1 MIVLVRRWW
10 PIPVAVVAAV
20 ILQQLFLTSRYDVRG
35 HAGEHLGSA
44 SFVFLAMVVAGVL
57 LWTTPV
63 ALRSPIVL
71 VGLAIW
77 LGAGVAVAVGNVRV
91 VDVLIDSGQAH
102 TPNDLVRDSAAL
114 TNAHDLANTAP
125 LLAVLGAMVVTFGVF
140 RARAVSGRVAAV
152 AAGLNI
158 LVPYWVVP
166 GFGVVVLA
174 GVRVVARE
182 RAARVPA
189 AAR

>member
-1 MIVLVRRWW
+1 MMALVRRWW
-10 PIPVAVVAAV
+10 PLPVAVVSAV
-20 ILQQLFLTSRYDVRG
+20 ILQQLFLTSRYDVGG

-44 SFVFLAMVVAGVL
+44 SFVFLATVVAGVL

-77 LGAGVAVAVGNVRV
+77 LGAGAAVAVGNVGV
-91 VDVLIDSGQAH
+91 VDVLIDSGQAR

-140 RARAVSGRVAAV
+140 RARAVSGRIAAV
-152 AAGLNI
+152 ATVLNLLI
-158 LVPYWVVP
+158 PYWVVP

-174 GVRVVARE
+174 GVRVLARE
-182 RAARVPA
+182 RAARGPTA
-189 AAR
+189 AS